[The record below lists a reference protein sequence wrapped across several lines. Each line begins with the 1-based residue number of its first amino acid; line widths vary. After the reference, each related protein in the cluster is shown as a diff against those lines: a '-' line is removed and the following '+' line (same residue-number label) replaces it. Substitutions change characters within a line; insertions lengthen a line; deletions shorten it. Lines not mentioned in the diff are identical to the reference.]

1 MAPDSLTAETE
12 RPPSDNI
19 TNGGRGGGSDV
30 PSGLGHDIVEL
41 EPEHRATPASAY
53 RLVTFLA
60 MIWITAL
67 FATLTIVLE
76 SRWVH
81 SPNWVSIELPQIL
94 YVNAAILLLS
104 SVTIELARLS
114 LQAMRSKRCAR
125 WILVTLSM
133 GFMVLFG
140 QAFAW
145 RELSLRGL
153 HLASNPGSFFLYL
166 MTGTHAIHLLGGIA
180 VLTSIGFQISRATQ
194 KGKLQGAMDIIALYW
209 HFTDGLW
216 LYVVALL
223 FFSIQQ

>member
-1 MAPDSLTAETE
+1 
-12 RPPSDNI
+12 
-19 TNGGRGGGSDV
+19 GSDV
-30 PSGLGHDIVEL
+30 PSGLGHDILQL
-41 EPEHRATPASAY
+41 EPEHRATPASAH
-53 RLVTFLA
+53 RLITFLA

-81 SPNWVSIELPQIL
+81 SPDWVSIQLPQIL

-104 SVTIELARLS
+104 SVTVELARLS
-114 LQAMRSKRCAR
+114 LRATRSQHCAR

-133 GFMVLFG
+133 GFLVLFG

-145 RELSLRGL
+145 RDLSRRGL

-166 MTGTHAIHLLGGIA
+166 MSGTHAIHLLGGIV
-180 VLTSIGFQISRATQ
+180 VLASIGFQISRARQ
-194 KGKLQGAMDIIALYW
+194 KGKLPAALDTIALYW
-209 HFTDGLW
+209 HFTDALW

-223 FFSIQQ
+223 FVTIQQ